1 MSLVRWVALEDTEA
15 CQEVAR
21 LRNVVSDLKARE
33 VGYRHDAARAAA
45 ERERMEDE
53 LRELRAGISEEGAA
67 TVTEVARL
75 RAQVER
81 VEAIHAPV
89 RVYDECEHDSD
100 HGCEPV
106 ELYDYRGCSESAIGW
121 GCSVC
126 CYDDEH
132 PRENCPHGADH
143 HGVTKADACPTVA
156 ALRGDDR

>member
-1 MSLVRWVALEDTEA
+1 MNPESAVILIEKANARAENAEAEVARLHSWDGLMELLDERWPEDIFPTMEDSAKRDLGPRIVSLVRW
-15 CQEVAR
+15 
-21 LRNVVSDLKARE
+21 
-33 VGYRHDAARAAA
+33 
-45 ERERMEDE
+45 
-53 LRELRAGISEEGAA
+53 
-67 TVTEVARL
+67 VARL
-75 RAQVER
+75 RAQVEQ

-132 PRENCPHGADH
+132 PRESCPHGADH